1 RRHAA
6 DAELQEAAADV
17 GGRLDVALTVLVGV
31 TDVDDGDRLPGG
43 QPPLQVRGSLLRHD
57 GASLCEH
64 FLERLHPIRP
74 FLIDMGAPTWPP
86 NPPTLGTPRRS
97 RGAPRS
103 SAERGAPTWPP
114 NSRRS
119 GRPGAAVAPLDPPRR
134 GGPDMAPKLPT
145 LGTPR
150 RSRGA

>member
-1 RRHAA
+1 
-6 DAELQEAAADV
+6 
-17 GGRLDVALTVLVGV
+17 ALTVLVGV

-64 FLERLHPIRP
+64 SLERLHPIRP

-86 NPPTLGTPRRS
+86 NPPTLGTHRRS

-103 SAERGAPTWPP
+103 SAKWGAPTWPP

-119 GRPGAAVAPLDPPRR
+119 GRPGAAVAPLDPPRSGGPR
-134 GGPDMAPKLPT
+134 HGPQTPDARDAPAQPWRPSILREVEGPDMAPKLPT
-145 LGTPR
+145 L
-150 RSRGA
+150 